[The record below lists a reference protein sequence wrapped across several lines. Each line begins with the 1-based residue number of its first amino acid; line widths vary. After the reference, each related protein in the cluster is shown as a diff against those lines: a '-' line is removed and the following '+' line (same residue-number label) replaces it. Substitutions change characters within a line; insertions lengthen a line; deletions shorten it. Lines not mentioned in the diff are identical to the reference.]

1 MGFAVFP
8 LYDLM
13 AVSLGKSPSMPI
25 RKTTATEAYGNQ
37 QDDESD
43 HL

>member
-1 MGFAVFP
+1 MVFSVFS

-13 AVSLGKSPSMPI
+13 AGSLGKSPSMPI
-25 RKTTATEAYGNQ
+25 RKTTATEAHGNQ

>member
-1 MGFAVFP
+1 MVFAVFS

-13 AVSLGKSPSMPI
+13 TGSLGKSPSMPI
-25 RKTTATEAYGNQ
+25 RKTTATEAHGNQ